1 MLTAGTYEI
10 SVLRWPP
17 EANKPINAAL
27 PAEPNVPG
35 ASVAFRANP
44 GNAIQANKVTL
55 RIDGKDL
62 ESKPVGNEELKVSFV
77 TELTKGTHELS
88 PFFHIP
94 AGQLGAYYAV
104 VTKK

>member
-1 MLTAGTYEI
+1 Q
-10 SVLRWPP
+10 
-17 EANKPINAAL
+17 
-27 PAEPNVPG
+27 NVPG
-35 ASVAFRANP
+35 ASRAFRVNP
-44 GNAIQANKVTL
+44 GNSIRANKVTL

-62 ESKPVGNEELKVSFV
+62 ESKPVGKDEVKVSFV

-104 VTKK
+104 VTKTTP